1 MNVSLKVVNFQYE
14 DTGIEGHIQL
24 YTQFKNNFH
33 VKFFE
38 DLTKYDQYLQISLND
53 FTITDNTLNISEH
66 KKKMII
72 KFIMKNV
79 KHIFT
84 YYHHGLYMDC
94 SQLLEL
100 YEQFQALTPQDVN
113 ACLAYKI

>member
-38 DLTKYDQYLQISLND
+38 DLTDYNNYLTISLND

-72 KFIMKNV
+72 KYIMKNV